1 MVFAINP
8 EPSVDSYVYPLAM
21 NFKEFLQ
28 LILACG
34 STTAIEQISGWSKE
48 QFENFIISEDNTKQ
62 PEQENWMHF
71 YRLSFINHWIIH

>member
-34 STTAIEQISGWSKE
+34 STTAVEQISGWSKE
-48 QFENFIISEDNTKQ
+48 QFENFQRVDGLFFLKREMED
-62 PEQENWMHF
+62 M
-71 YRLSFINHWIIH
+71 